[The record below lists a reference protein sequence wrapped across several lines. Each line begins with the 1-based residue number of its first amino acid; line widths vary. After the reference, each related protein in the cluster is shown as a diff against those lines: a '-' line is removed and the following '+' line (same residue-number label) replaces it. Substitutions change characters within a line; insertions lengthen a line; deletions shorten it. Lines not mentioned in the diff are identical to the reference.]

1 MNLGTL
7 VARAAQRHG
16 TAIAL
21 EEPGRQLSFVEV
33 ADRSRRL
40 GRGLLD
46 LGLTHGDR
54 VLDLQSNGITYVE
67 TDFGVSSAGLVRV
80 ALNYRLSP
88 NDWCGIARDCDAKA
102 LIYRAEFADSIR
114 ELRDVVDHTI
124 VIGDG
129 DGIPYDRFL
138 ADSEPHLTDD
148 MAPDALISLNYS
160 SGTTGKPKGA
170 TRTHQNRIA
179 SLYNILTDIM
189 TPTPVDVWC
198 HAGPIT
204 HASGLFVLPHFL
216 MGARQFILPTFD
228 PDDLFEAV
236 NHRGVTG
243 TVLVP
248 TMVARLL
255 MHDELNA
262 LDTSGLQR
270 LVYAGS
276 PMPSEQIRETFERI
290 TSNLIQMYGLVE
302 AIPPVTVLSADDHA
316 LGIASQPELLT
327 SAGFPCA
334 GVEVRIV
341 DEHGGTVP
349 PGEVGELITRGDH
362 TMSGYWGT
370 ADDSEAKSVVDGWLH
385 TGDLGKLDSA
395 GRVYLVDRK
404 GDMIISGGYN
414 VFPREVE
421 DVIAELPGIAEV
433 AVVGVRDAEWGQRI
447 VALYSV
453 REGEHVA
460 SESVLAHCRQ
470 RLATYKKPKDIRQ
483 VDAFPLQATGKIS
496 KKQLRLD
503 LEAEGANR

>member
-16 TAIAL
+16 TGIAL

-40 GRGLLD
+40 GRGLLN
-46 LGLTHGDR
+46 LGLAPGDR
-54 VLDLQSNGITYVE
+54 VLDLQSNGIAYVE
-67 TDFGVSSAGLVRV
+67 TDFGISSAGLVRV

-88 NDWCGIARDCDAKA
+88 SDWCRIARDCDAKA
-102 LIYRAEFADSIR
+102 LIHRAEFADRIQ

-148 MAPDALISLNYS
+148 IAPDTLISLNYS

-189 TPTPVDVWC
+189 TPTPADVWC

-216 MGARQFILPTFD
+216 MGARQLILPTFD

-255 MHDELNA
+255 MHDDLNA
-262 LDTSGLQR
+262 LDTSRLQR

-276 PMPSEQIRETFERI
+276 PMPSEQIRESFERI

-316 LGIASQPELLT
+316 LGITSHPELLT

-341 DEHGGTVP
+341 DEHGSTVP

-362 TMSGYWGT
+362 TMSGYWGI
-370 ADDSEAKSVVDGWLH
+370 ADESAAKSVVDGWLH

-414 VFPREVE
+414 VYPREVE

-433 AVVGVRDAEWGQRI
+433 AVVGVQDAEWGQRI

-453 REGEHVA
+453 RDGEHVA
-460 SESVLAHCRQ
+460 VESVLAHCRQ
-470 RLATYKKPKDIRQ
+470 RLSAYKKPKDIRQ

-503 LEAEGANR
+503 LEAERVNR